1 MPLPTFVIAGAQ
13 KSGTTTLHD
22 LLSQL
27 PDAWMTEPKEVHFF
41 DRHLDRGIDWYAG
54 QFHPEASHHAWGE
67 STPYYL
73 YSDSARRAMAERL
86 PESLFVMLLRE
97 PVSRAYSQYWFARSK
112 GVETLPTFAEAVAA
126 EPERLAKS
134 RNPRPARFSYLDRGR
149 YLRQLQDLEDRV
161 GRERLQIHLMDDL
174 AKNPHEVLRSTCSF
188 VGLDPAGAT
197 DVNARA
203 KNTFANR
210 TVNSA
215 DRLAKEPVARRA
227 DSVPAGSYPP
237 IDSELAAHLRR
248 QFAADNERLA
258 LWLGRDLSAW
268 MP

>member
-41 DRHLDRGIDWYAG
+41 DKHLDRGLDWYAQ
-54 QFHPEASHHAWGE
+54 QFHPEGSHRAWGE

-73 YSDSARRAMAERL
+73 YSDSARRTMAERL
-86 PESLFVMLLRE
+86 PDARFVLLLRE

-112 GVETLPTFAEAVAA
+112 GVETLTTFGEAVAA
-126 EPERLAKS
+126 EPGRLAKS
-134 RNPRPARFSYLDRGR
+134 RNPRPAKFSYLDRGR
-149 YLRQLQDLEDRV
+149 YLRQLQDLEALV
-161 GRERLQIHLMDDL
+161 GRERLQVHLMDDL
-174 AKNPHEVLRSTCSF
+174 AMNPHGVLRSTCLF
-188 VGLDPAGAT
+188 VGLDEAG
-197 DVNARA
+197 VQNVKLRV
-203 KNTFANR
+203 KNTFASR

-227 DSVPAGSYPP
+227 DSVPTDSYPP
-237 IDSELAAHLRR
+237 IDTELAAQLRQ

-258 LWLGRDLSAW
+258 QWLERDLSAW